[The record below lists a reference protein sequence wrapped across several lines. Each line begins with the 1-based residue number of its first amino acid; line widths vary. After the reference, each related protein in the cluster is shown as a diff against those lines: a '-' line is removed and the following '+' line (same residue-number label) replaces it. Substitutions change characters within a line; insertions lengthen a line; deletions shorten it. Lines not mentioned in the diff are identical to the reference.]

1 MNWEAIGALGEIA
14 GALAVVASLVYLATQ
29 IRQSNKHLDLE
40 SSKHTIE
47 QVTRIGEFVLQD
59 ESLVEL
65 LIKTREELNATERA
79 RLTILGGRMIVGIQ
93 QGYRNEA
100 NAEDLDGLATFMNMM
115 YHREGLNYGL
125 PDVWPAYRELLSIDS
140 PDFVTWFTEKVVS
153 K

>member
-65 LIKTREELNATERA
+65 LIKPLSSNN
-79 RLTILGGRMIVGIQ
+79 LTTASRPQ
-93 QGYRNEA
+93 QA
-100 NAEDLDGLATFMNMM
+100 AQ
-115 YHREGLNYGL
+115 
-125 PDVWPAYRELLSIDS
+125 
-140 PDFVTWFTEKVVS
+140 
-153 K
+153 